1 MFQLPISKHLT
12 VKRFQKKK
20 EKKKNI
26 WFSSLRGNSD
36 ECKMVAQLSRPLQRC
51 PYKFLTRIIDL

>member
-20 EKKKNI
+20 EKKKYI
-26 WFSSLRGNSD
+26 YGFLHWEVILTSARWLHNSPGLFD
-36 ECKMVAQLSRPLQRC
+36 NVPAS
-51 PYKFLTRIIDL
+51 F